1 MAISRSPTKIQA
13 EHFLLGQ
20 CILIGILFINLVQ
33 TSTSHAIFHCVL
45 TTNFTFC
52 TSQLMAPHVSCQKPI
67 PRWHARD
74 KQSNPHELL
83 FSTSLAVDMAFCVT
97 RRRCECE
104 YVPNAFSY
112 AVLTTKLRQNA
123 IYFHWASLMF
133 LECAPERTQF
143 RFPFRCCTRQWNEP
157 TQFHSTGNGV
167 QILYSR
173 IAVVKP
179 IEMISVFGIFILSI
193 YYPMLKLGSSA
204 VGHR

>member
-1 MAISRSPTKIQA
+1 MALSLCRSDDCRLLLAFLGDSELSSKEFAAILFRCSPNIDGVCAHARVYAQRTIERIMAISRSPTKIQA

-123 IYFHWASLMF
+123 IYFH
-133 LECAPERTQF
+133 
-143 RFPFRCCTRQWNEP
+143 
-157 TQFHSTGNGV
+157 
-167 QILYSR
+167 
-173 IAVVKP
+173 
-179 IEMISVFGIFILSI
+179 
-193 YYPMLKLGSSA
+193 
-204 VGHR
+204 